1 METRRRRFES
11 RFLLRIRKG
20 EKTMPK
26 KKVTFDIKQWL
37 KAAQKELKKAK
48 KARAVPMKLASR
60 RDIDALYYNVDLER
74 DLRKVVDTLTELS
87 KCMISPHSVSK
98 E

>member
-1 METRRRRFES
+1 VNARPYHWVE
-11 RFLLRIRKG
+11 
-20 EKTMPK
+20 EKTMRASSH
-26 KKVTFDIKQWL
+26 TFDIKQWL
-37 KAAQKELKKAK
+37 KEVLLDAQKELKKAK